1 MKLEITTD
9 AIKYLE
15 SIIDSEQ
22 DFNSWFLNDRLLNLL
37 YVPIIRYRYN
47 IRKVCQATGMSYSE
61 LEKFL
66 VSHKYNTD
74 GKYIDHEAMEALE
87 KWYLKKLKRYVRNGL
102 HAEDGTDDKLLF
114 LEFCKKYKKQGHE
127 TVKSWNDIDE
137 ERVLE
142 DFRNECT
149 GAVTAEPFQDEKS
162 SLFAEIYSSI
172 LFHIKLRIARHSTL
186 SNFIISFIISH
197 RYHIFTTEADSN
209 NAETTKEINKQMLNL
224 PRSVVPYGLAS

>member
-1 MKLEITTD
+1 MKLGITTD
-9 AIKYLE
+9 ALKYLE
-15 SIIDSEQ
+15 YIIDSEQ
-22 DFNSWFLNDRLLNLL
+22 KFNPWILENSLHNLL
-37 YVPIIRYRYN
+37 YVPVIKYRYN

-61 LEKFL
+61 LERFL
-66 VSHKYNTD
+66 DTHKLKTD
-74 GKYIDHEAMEALE
+74 GKFIDHEAMEALE

-114 LEFCKKYKKQGHE
+114 LEFCNKYKKQGHK

-142 DFRNECT
+142 DFHNECT
-149 GAVTAEPFQDEKS
+149 GAVTAEPFQDDKS

-209 NAETTKEINKQMLNL
+209 AVTTKEIKNLMLNL
-224 PRSVVPYGLAS
+224 PRGVVPYGLAS

>member
-1 MKLEITTD
+1 MKLEITTN

-22 DFNSWFLNDRLLNLL
+22 DFNSWFLNDRLQNLL

-47 IRKVCQATGMSYSE
+47 IRKVCQATGMSYPE

-66 VSHKYNTD
+66 VTHKFDTD
-74 GKYIDHEAMEALE
+74 GKYIDSEAMESLE

-114 LEFCKKYKKQGHE
+114 LEFCKKYKKQGHK

-142 DFRNECT
+142 DFHKECT
-149 GAVTAEPFQDEKS
+149 GAVAAEPFRNDKS
-162 SLFAEIYSSI
+162 SLFAAIYSSI

-209 NAETTKEINKQMLNL
+209 AETTRDLKKPMLKL
-224 PRSVVPYGLAS
+224 PRSVMSYGLAA

>member
-114 LEFCKKYKKQGHE
+114 LEFCNKYKKQGHK

-142 DFRNECT
+142 DFRKECS
-149 GAVTAEPFQDEKS
+149 GAVAAEPFQDDKS
-162 SLFAEIYSSI
+162 SLFAAIYSSI

-209 NAETTKEINKQMLNL
+209 AETTMVIKDLLFNL
-224 PRSVVPYGLAS
+224 PRSVVLYGLAS

>member
-1 MKLEITTD
+1 MSE
-9 AIKYLE
+9 Y
-15 SIIDSEQ
+15 II
-22 DFNSWFLNDRLLNLL
+22 
-37 YVPIIRYRYN
+37 YN
-47 IRKVCQATGMSYSE
+47 KKKICRATGMSYSE
-61 LEKFL
+61 INHFL
-66 VSHKYNTD
+66 ARHGFKTD
-74 GKYIDHEAMEALE
+74 GKFIEHESMEALE

-102 HAEDGTDDKLLF
+102 HAEDGTVDKLLF
-114 LEFCKKYKKQGHE
+114 LEFCEKYKKQGHE

-162 SLFAEIYSSI
+162 SLFAALYSSI

-209 NAETTKEINKQMLNL
+209 AVTTKEIKNLMLNL
-224 PRSVVPYGLAS
+224 PRGVVPYGLAS

>member
-9 AIKYLE
+9 VLEYLE
-15 SIIDSEQ
+15 SIINSDPK
-22 DFNSWFLNDRLLNLL
+22 FNPWIINESLQSLL
-37 YVPIIRYRYN
+37 YVPVIRYRYN
-47 IRKVCQATGMSYSE
+47 KRRVCQATGMSCLE
-61 LEKFL
+61 LDKFL
-66 VSHKYNTD
+66 ITHKLDTN
-74 GKYIDHEAMEALE
+74 GKFIDHESLEALE

-114 LEFCKKYKKQGHE
+114 LEFCNKYKKQGHK

-142 DFRNECT
+142 DFWKECA
-149 GAVTAEPFQDEKS
+149 GAVTAEPFQDDKS
-162 SLFAEIYSSI
+162 SLFAAIYSSI

-186 SNFIISFIISH
+186 ANFIISFIISH
-197 RYHIFTTEADSN
+197 RYHIFTTEAGS

-224 PRSVVPYGLAS
+224 PRRVMPYGLAS

>member
-1 MKLEITTD
+1 
-9 AIKYLE
+9 
-15 SIIDSEQ
+15 
-22 DFNSWFLNDRLLNLL
+22 
-37 YVPIIRYRYN
+37 
-47 IRKVCQATGMSYSE
+47 MSYSE

-66 VSHKYNTD
+66 VTHKFNTD

-114 LEFCKKYKKQGHE
+114 LEFCEKYKKHGHK

-137 ERVLE
+137 ERVIE

-149 GAVTAEPFQDEKS
+149 GAVAAEPFRNDKS
-162 SLFAEIYSSI
+162 SLFAAIYSSI

-186 SNFIISFIISH
+186 SNIIISFIISH
-197 RYHIFTTEADSN
+197 RYHIFTTEANSN
-209 NAETTKEINKQMLNL
+209 AVTTKEIKNLMLNL
-224 PRSVVPYGLAS
+224 PRGVAPYGLAS